1 MRESASLVV
10 EVASQPKSDCHSPP
24 FIGTRRS
31 LCETPGMLSQKLS
44 FALLCLLIPI
54 FSFAQRAAWVQTDP
68 GDTVFTLVSS
78 TQTATLMFEDS
89 EHSVVEIAVTDLAKD
104 IERVTAQLPD
114 TQNSPEGLDGPVVL
128 VGTIGTSSWID
139 ALAETGKID
148 LTSVEGQWETFL
160 LQSVDRPLPG
170 VEQGFVIIGSDRRGT
185 AFGVYELS
193 QAIGVS
199 PWYWWADVTPRKA
212 DNLYLDG
219 NTQVHGPP
227 SVKYRGFFINDED
240 WKLHPWAM
248 RTYDPELGDIGP
260 KTYKRVFELMLRLK
274 TNTLW
279 PAMHEVTQAFNIYP
293 ENKYIAESYA
303 IVMGSSHAE
312 PMLRNN
318 VTEWTAPHADYNYVT
333 NREGV
338 LEYWRQRVEENAAF
352 ENIYTIGMRGIHDS
366 GMVGADSDEQRIAL
380 LEQIFEDQRA
390 LIERYV
396 DAPLESVPQMFNPY
410 KEVLDLYHGGLN
422 VPDDVTIVWPNDNHG
437 YIRYLPDERERER
450 AGGSGIYYH
459 ISYLGAPFAYLWL
472 YTTPPSLVWYEMNKA
487 YDYGARDLW
496 ILNVGDMKN
505 SEIGMDLFLQMAW
518 DIDRWKLDT
527 LPEFLETWAA
537 STFGKEHARAI
548 AEVMTDYFLW
558 NHKRR
563 PEHLQWYL
571 PHTRFAQSPLS
582 NEETRERLLAF
593 EDMSDRAKELWQAV
607 PEDLQ
612 DAFFQLV
619 YYPVRGSVLANQR
632 YFGIEQY
639 HRFFNSNP
647 PRARQFGAIARA
659 AEEELNAITA
669 YYNSD
674 LADGKWRHFMSVEP
688 ADTMWRSYRQN
699 PQVLPASNMVSH
711 DPELT
716 LRRIY
721 AADEDRNK
729 PADRVL
735 PPEGNLSINAEEYQR
750 KRGSSAADWKTVHG
764 LGHSGHSV
772 SIFPTRADSMYGKNL
787 RSDAPFLEYDFEAE
801 GSGPVKVRVQMLPT
815 HPVKEGTGL
824 RIAVA
829 IGDSEPVELS
839 IDREVGDQVWSQSVL
854 SASIEASGEI
864 EIPESGS
871 QTLNLYMIDPGVVV
885 DRIHLSW

>member
-1 MRESASLVV
+1 
-10 EVASQPKSDCHSPP
+10 
-24 FIGTRRS
+24 
-31 LCETPGMLSQKLS
+31 MLSLKRS
-44 FALLCLLIPI
+44 ICLLCILLPVLG
-54 FSFAQRAAWVQTDP
+54 FAQRADWVHTES
-68 GDTVFTLVSS
+68 GDAAFALVSS
-78 TQTATLMFEDS
+78 DNQTATLIFEDS
-89 EHSVVEIAVTDLAKD
+89 EHSVIEIAVTDLAKD
-104 IERVTAQLPD
+104 IERVSGQRPN
-114 TQNSPEGLDGPVVL
+114 TQNSPEGIDGPVVL
-128 VGTIGTSSWID
+128 VGTIGKSVWID
-139 ALAETGKID
+139 ALAEAEKID
-148 LTSVEGQWETFL
+148 LSSVKGQWETFL
-160 LQSVDRPLPG
+160 LQSVDQPLPG
-170 VEQGFVIIGSDRRGT
+170 VEQGFVIIGSDPRGT

-199 PWYWWADVTPRKA
+199 PWYWWADVTPKTA
-212 DNLYLDG
+212 DALYLAGD
-219 NTQVHGPP
+219 TQVQGPP

-248 RTYDPELGDIGP
+248 RTFDPELGDIGP
-260 KTYKRVFELMLRLK
+260 KTYEKVFELMLRLK
-274 TNTLW
+274 ANTLW

-293 ENKYIAESYA
+293 ENKYVAERYA

-318 VTEWTAPHADYNYVT
+318 VTEWTEPHADYNYVN

-338 LEYWRQRVEENAAF
+338 LEYWRQRVEENSAF
-352 ENIYTIGMRGIHDS
+352 ESIFTIGMRGIHDS

-390 LIERYV
+390 LIDRYV
-396 DAPLESVPQMFNPY
+396 DTPLEEVPQMFNPY
-410 KEVLDLYHGGLN
+410 KEVLDLYRGGLT

-437 YIRYLPDERERER
+437 YIRYLPDAEER
-450 AGGSGIYYH
+450 ARSGGSGIYYH
-459 ISYLGAPFAYLWL
+459 VSYLGAPFAYLWL
-472 YTTPPSLVWYEMNKA
+472 YTTPPALVWYEMNKA
-487 YDYGARDLW
+487 YDYGAQDLW

-518 DIDRWKLDT
+518 DIDRWNLDT

-537 STFGKEHARAI
+537 SAFGKEHAGAI

-593 EDMSDRAKELWQAV
+593 EDMSERAKTLWESV
-607 PEDLQ
+607 PNDLQ

-619 YYPVRGSVLANQR
+619 YYPVRGSALANQR

-647 PRARQFGAIARA
+647 PRARQFGAIARN
-659 AEEELNAITA
+659 AEDELNAITA

-699 PQVLPASNMVSH
+699 PQVLPAPNMVAD
-711 DPELT
+711 DPDLT
-716 LRRIY
+716 LRKLYVGSETVEVPTERRLS
-721 AADEDRNK
+721 A
-729 PADRVL
+729 
-735 PPEGNLSINAEEYQR
+735 EGSLTLNAEDFQR
-750 KRGSSAADWKTVHG
+750 NAGTDEASWKVIQN

-772 SIFPTRADSMYGKNL
+772 SIFPTSAESLHGKDL
-787 RSDAPFLEYDFEAE
+787 TQAPRLEYDFEAE
-801 GSGPVKVRVQMLPT
+801 ATGAVQVRVHMLPT
-815 HPVKEGTGL
+815 HPVVDGTGL
-824 RIAVA
+824 RLALA
-829 IGDSEPVELS
+829 IGDAEPVEFS
-839 IDREVGDQVWSQSVL
+839 IDREVGDRIWSHSVL
-854 SASIEASGEI
+854 DARIEASGELD
-864 EIPESGS
+864 IPATGS
-871 QTLNLYMIDPGVVV
+871 QTLKIYMIDPGVVV
-885 DRIHLSW
+885 DQIQLTR